1 LIFLFLQDAF
11 NGGTSTTSVTLLWAM
26 SEIIKNPRVMSKVQA
41 EIRSSVSGKPRV
53 QVSDTPQLKYLRMVI
68 KETLR
73 LHPPAPFL
81 IPRETTQHVQL
92 LGYDL
97 PPKTRIF
104 VNVWAIGRDPA
115 CWKNPEEFCP
125 ERFEDADIDF
135 QGTDFELLPFGAGR
149 RICPAIPM
157 GLMNVELTLASLL
170 HSFDWK
176 LPEGMAPEDVSM
188 EGTGR
193 QIVSRSTPL
202 YLIPSPYASG

>member
-11 NGGTSTTSVTLLWAM
+11 IGGTSTTSVTLLWAM

-115 CWKNPEEFCP
+115 CWKNPEEFYP

-157 GLMNVELTLASLL
+157 GLMNVEFTLASLL

-193 QIVSRSTPL
+193 QIVCRSTPL
-202 YLIPSPYASG
+202 DLIPSPYASG

>member
-11 NGGTSTTSVTLLWAM
+11 IGGTSTTSVTLLWAM

-115 CWKNPEEFCP
+115 CGKNPEEFYP

-157 GLMNVELTLASLL
+157 GLMNVEFTLA
-170 HSFDWK
+170 K
-176 LPEGMAPEDVSM
+176 LA
-188 EGTGR
+188 
-193 QIVSRSTPL
+193 
-202 YLIPSPYASG
+202 AFF